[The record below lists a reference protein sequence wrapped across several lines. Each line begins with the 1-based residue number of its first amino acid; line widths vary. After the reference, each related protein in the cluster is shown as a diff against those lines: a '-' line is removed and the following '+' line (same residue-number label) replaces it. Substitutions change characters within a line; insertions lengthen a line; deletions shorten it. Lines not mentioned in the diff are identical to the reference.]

1 MIVCLAT
8 WAAVIRQR
16 PAFCLV
22 CLAGVAC
29 FKILVWA
36 CVYLVADLCWCCR
49 SQQTIMGVCLP
60 DCRLVY
66 DCLSS
71 AMGCRQQAQT
81 SFVLFEC
88 LAGVAGHW
96 RPCAGLCVS
105 DFRWCVSVQCG
116 QGLHSAQAHQTQS
129 AQGKDGNAFSYQC
142 ALNLVQIIFVAFYL
156 VFLNCPMFDYMQL
169 CVSVLCTRCASVT
182 GFAAQNSKENLL
194 LLSKIYHALRLGHKQ
209 CHHCFQGHL
218 LGIQGTF
225 LSPVA
230 QVAIDLSEGCDPAVK
245 KNAPRILKELQLE
258 EERFSSTLGTGQ
270 KLLTDILQQVR
281 PHAVTV
287 LCHTL
292 PYAES
297 VLAKSIHQILPLS
310 GMHIQLSRFAHV

>member
-22 CLAGVAC
+22 CLAGVTC
-29 FKILVWA
+29 FKRLVWA

-156 VFLNCPMFDYMQL
+156 VFLNCPMFDYITVCKYPLHQMCKCHGFCCPEFKRKSPFVEQNL
-169 CVSVLCTRCASVT
+169 SCTTPGSQT
-182 GFAAQNSKENLL
+182 MPS
-194 LLSKIYHALRLGHKQ
+194 LLSGPSFGHP
-209 CHHCFQGHL
+209 GH
-218 LGIQGTF
+218 F
-225 LSPVA
+225 
-230 QVAIDLSEGCDPAVK
+230 SEPCG
-245 KNAPRILKELQLE
+245 
-258 EERFSSTLGTGQ
+258 SSSH
-270 KLLTDILQQVR
+270 R
-281 PHAVTV
+281 
-287 LCHTL
+287 
-292 PYAES
+292 S
-297 VLAKSIHQILPLS
+297 V
-310 GMHIQLSRFAHV
+310 